1 MKTVIKNALLFAAGA
16 VTFTLSVAITA
27 TPVF

>member
-1 MKTVIKNALLFAAGA
+1 MKTFIKNALHLAAGIL
-16 VTFTLSVAITA
+16 TFTLSVAIFA

>member
-1 MKTVIKNALLFAAGA
+1 MKTVIKNILPYIAGIL
-16 VTFTLSVAITA
+16 TFTLSVAITA

>member
-1 MKTVIKNALLFAAGA
+1 MKTVIKNILKFAAGIL
-16 VTFTLSVAITA
+16 TFTLSVAISA